1 MYKILYVEDDISLLK
16 TTSTFLETKQ
26 LSVIPIFDG
35 NQAVYTFKRESP
47 NLVLMD
53 ICLDYSPDGFELAKK
68 IKSIRN
74 VPIIFVTGRSD
85 EEVFKKIK
93 KFDNVEYLEKPFNLN
108 ALHLRIDQQIKNV
121 NVIQIQNTP
130 ILGNTEFHLSENLI
144 IVNGEKIQLSAK
156 ECQVMRIL
164 IDQVNQYVK
173 TDVFLE
179 HVWDDLALRSK
190 IQSIYN
196 TMSRLKKYLKSDKKL
211 NIKNISLL
219 GWKLTLND

>member
-1 MYKILYVEDDISLLK
+1 MYKILYVEDDVSLLK
-16 TTSTFLETKQ
+16 TTSSFLETKQ

-35 NQAVYTFKRESP
+35 NQAVFTFKRESP

-68 IKSIRN
+68 MKSIRN

-121 NVIQIQNTP
+121 NVIQTQNTP

-179 HVWDDLALRSK
+179 YVWDDLALRSK

-196 TMSRLKKYLKSDKKL
+196 TMSRLKKHLKSDKKL